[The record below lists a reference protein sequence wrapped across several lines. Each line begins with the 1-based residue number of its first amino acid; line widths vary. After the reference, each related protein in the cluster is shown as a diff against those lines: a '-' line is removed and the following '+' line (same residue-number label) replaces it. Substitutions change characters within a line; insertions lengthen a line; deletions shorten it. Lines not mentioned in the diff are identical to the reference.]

1 MKTKA
6 NLLTASA
13 SNILY
18 IKQKQNI
25 TTFIVVDSEYSY
37 TISFDYRQIQLL
49 AIKYKLG
56 NIGGEAYL
64 IWRPL
69 RRIKK
74 RKQVGMC
81 VE

>member
-25 TTFIVVDSEYSY
+25 TFIVVDSECSY
-37 TISFDYRQIQLL
+37 TISFDYRQIKLL

-81 VE
+81 VG

>member
-25 TTFIVVDSEYSY
+25 ITFVVVDSEYFY
-37 TISFDYRQIQLL
+37 TISFNYRQIKLL

-56 NIGGEAYL
+56 NIDGETFL
-64 IWRPL
+64 I
-69 RRIKK
+69 
-74 RKQVGMC
+74 
-81 VE
+81 

>member
-25 TTFIVVDSEYSY
+25 TTFVVVDSEYSY
-37 TISFDYRQIQLL
+37 TISFDYRQIKLL

-56 NIGGEAYL
+56 NIDGKTYL
-64 IWRPL
+64 I
-69 RRIKK
+69 
-74 RKQVGMC
+74 
-81 VE
+81 

>member
-25 TTFIVVDSEYSY
+25 ITFVVVDSEYSY
-37 TISFDYRQIQLL
+37 TISFDYRQIKLL

-56 NIGGEAYL
+56 NIDGKTYL
-64 IWRPL
+64 I
-69 RRIKK
+69 
-74 RKQVGMC
+74 
-81 VE
+81 

>member
-25 TTFIVVDSEYSY
+25 ITFVVVDSEYSY
-37 TISFDYRQIQLL
+37 TISFNYRQIKLL

-56 NIGGEAYL
+56 NIDGETFL
-64 IWRPL
+64 I
-69 RRIKK
+69 
-74 RKQVGMC
+74 
-81 VE
+81 